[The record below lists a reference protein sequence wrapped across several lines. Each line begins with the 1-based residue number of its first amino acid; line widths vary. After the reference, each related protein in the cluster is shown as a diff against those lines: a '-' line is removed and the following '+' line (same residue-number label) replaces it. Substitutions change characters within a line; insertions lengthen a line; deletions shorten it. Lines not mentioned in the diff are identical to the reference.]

1 MLGKYLEINLKRF
14 CAQDED
20 LARLLRESFNPDYP
34 ALRFTKDEQPIPVVQ
49 NKSLHSTYDPQSEA
63 LKWVGSL
70 KLSDSQDS
78 LIVVGGLGFGYHL
91 PELAKAVSADRLLVV
106 EPDAVLAAAALA
118 CRPPE
123 AFPDGLQLIV
133 EKNPVLAYQRIQEIT
148 KSKGLNVD
156 FVGHPASLS
165 IRPDYLNTLAGII
178 RSQQIA
184 QRGGYKILLVSPLYG
199 GSLPVADYVQRA
211 LNHLGHRCEVLD
223 NTIFY
228 PGLKH
233 LQEVSSNR
241 AHRAQL
247 QGLLTTLLAESVTA
261 RAMEMRADLVLGLAQ
276 APFTPEV
283 LQELRQ
289 AGILTAFWFIEDGE
303 LFSYWKAF
311 APHFDHYFVIQRDE
325 FMDQLKAAGCR
336 RPHYLPL
343 AADPEIHRPLELSP
357 EEMEE
362 FGSDL
367 SHVGAGYH
375 NRRQLFP
382 VLLDHHFKLWGNDW
396 EDSGSLLNVLQ
407 RDGARLSTEETVKV
421 FNASRININLHSS
434 TYHEAV
440 NPQGDFVN
448 PRTFEVAACGAFQ
461 LVDERRLLAENFRVG
476 EEIATF
482 SSAHQLRE
490 KIDHYL
496 ASPHERIQMAEA
508 ARCRVLQEHTYQHR
522 MLELVGAIAGSHPEW
537 TPRAGGLP
545 SAEEIIREA
554 GAESE
559 LGKVMQRFLGR
570 GPLTLDDV
578 SQEIERGGG
587 KLSETE
593 ALILLLN
600 EFRRWGLEKGVL

>member
-1 MLGKYLEINLKRF
+1 MLGKYLEINLKRL
-14 CAQDED
+14 CAWDES
-20 LARLLRESFNPDYP
+20 LARILRESFNPNYP
-34 ALRFTKDEQPIPVVQ
+34 ALRFTKDEQPIPVVL

-63 LKWVGSL
+63 LRWVQSL
-70 KLSDSQDS
+70 KLSGLQDS
-78 LIVVGGLGFGYHL
+78 LLVVGGLGFGYHL
-91 PELAKAVSADRLLVV
+91 TELAEAVSADRLLVV
-106 EPDAVLAAAALA
+106 EPDAGLAAAALA
-118 CRPPE
+118 CRPPA

-133 EKNPVLAYQRIQEIT
+133 EKSPVLAYQRIQEVAR
-148 KSKGLNVD
+148 SNHLNIE
-156 FVGHPASLS
+156 FIGHPASLS
-165 IRPDYLNTLAGII
+165 VSSEYLNTLAGIM
-178 RSQQIA
+178 RSQQVA
-184 QRGGYKILLVSPLYG
+184 RRGGYKILLVSPLYG
-199 GSLPVADYVQRA
+199 GSLPVTDYVQRA
-211 LNHLGHRCEVLD
+211 LKSLGHRCEVLD

-233 LQEVSSNR
+233 LQDISSNR

-261 RAMEMRADLVLGLAQ
+261 RAMEMRADLVLGVAQ

-303 LFSYWKAF
+303 LFPYWKAF
-311 APHFDHYFVIQRDE
+311 APHFDHYFAIQKGE
-325 FMDQLKAAGCR
+325 FIEQLKAAGCR

-343 AADPEIHRPLELSP
+343 AADPEIHRPLELTS
-357 EEMEE
+357 EEMEK

-367 SHVGAGYH
+367 SHVGAGYY

-382 VLLDHHFKLWGNDW
+382 ALLDYSFKLWGNDW
-396 EDSGSLLNVLQ
+396 EDSGALLNVLQ

-440 NPQGDFVN
+440 NAQGDFVN

-461 LVDERRLLAENFRVG
+461 LVDERRLLAENFLVG
-476 EEIATF
+476 EEVATF
-482 SSAHQLRE
+482 SDAPQLRE

-508 ARCRVLQEHTYQHR
+508 ARCRVLREHTYRHR
-522 MLELVGAIAGSHPEW
+522 MLELMGAISGSHPEW
-537 TPRAGGLP
+537 TPHAGGLP
-545 SAEEIIREA
+545 SAEEIIRES

-559 LGKVMQRFLGR
+559 LGKVMTRFMGR
-570 GPLTLDDV
+570 GPLTLEDV

-587 KLSETE
+587 NLSETE
-593 ALILLLN
+593 AAILLLN
-600 EFRRWGLEKGVL
+600 EFRRWGLEKGAL